1 MIIPNPWL
9 TNLKQRSIRR
19 RIFAT
24 CAVEEIVH
32 FTFPVFKR
40 VTVDTEIVLLAKPLV
55 SGHRPLALFA
65 DAPDKLKGGARSVSH
80 LQGDWIAGDG
90 AVVNI
95 SVDHASRAL
104 ASRIR
109 CDSTPLSDLM
119 EVNVG
124 IKPYQVGKGTPPQ
137 TRATVDGRPF
147 DADERLDPTYRACLR
162 GSDITRYKIA
172 PVEKRFLSYGSWLAE
187 PRPSANF
194 DAPKKLFMRQTGDS
208 LVCAMD
214 TEGRICLNNMHVL
227 VPRDPMTSAEFLLAV
242 INSKLLNWYYQT
254 INPEQGEALAE
265 VKRTHVASLPIRISN
280 DRKISTKLAALA
292 SDLIR
297 LRAAKGR
304 SKLSLEKDQLRRQIE
319 ATDRQI
325 DQLVYELY
333 GLTDEEIRIV
343 EEATEAS

>member
-1 MIIPNPWL
+1 MIPAQEQEFYRQKFECQDYQLDNYLLFLENSTASLMRSPGKFGMIIPNPWL

-55 SGHRPLALFA
+55 SPATGPSRLRGCARE
-65 DAPDKLKGGARSVSH
+65 LKGGARSVSH

-147 DADERLDPTYRACLR
+147 DADE
-162 GSDITRYKIA
+162 
-172 PVEKRFLSYGSWLAE
+172 
-187 PRPSANF
+187 SA
-194 DAPKKLFMRQTGDS
+194 S
-208 LVCAMD
+208 
-214 TEGRICLNNMHVL
+214 
-227 VPRDPMTSAEFLLAV
+227 
-242 INSKLLNWYYQT
+242 
-254 INPEQGEALAE
+254 
-265 VKRTHVASLPIRISN
+265 
-280 DRKISTKLAALA
+280 
-292 SDLIR
+292 IR
-297 LRAAKGR
+297 LIARA
-304 SKLSLEKDQLRRQIE
+304 S
-319 ATDRQI
+319 
-325 DQLVYELY
+325 
-333 GLTDEEIRIV
+333 
-343 EEATEAS
+343 EEATLPDTKSRLLKSDSSVTARG